1 MATMTLVLSVMA
13 ASILVSSMFIVSGRT
28 STNTS
33 LAPASTAAVAVLE
46 KVKLGRMTSSPGWR
60 PHSSIAISS
69 AVVPLV
75 VSSTFWVWK
84 RSSIQLLHILVKAPS
99 PQILWASMAC
109 LTYSSSSPTQ
119 GGTLKGIMAKAL
131 FPYKIRYL
139 LNSIA
144 HYACFHKARDHFF
157 TRVVL

>member
-1 MATMTLVLSVMA
+1 
-13 ASILVSSMFIVSGRT
+13 MFIVSGRT

-60 PHSSIAISS
+60 PHSSMAISS

-144 HYACFHKARDHFF
+144 HYVCFHKAQAHFF

>member
-1 MATMTLVLSVMA
+1 MRYAVITEGTVTNVITLWETNAGDFPGAVALHDRPVGIGDTYSE
-13 ASILVSSMFIVSGRT
+13 SKFWRDGEELLTSDEKIV
-28 STNTS
+28 
-33 LAPASTAAVAVLE
+33 AMQTAAVAVLE

-84 RSSIQLLHILVKAPS
+84 RSSSQLLHILVKAPS

-109 LTYSSSSPTQ
+109 FTYSNSSPTQ
-119 GGTLKGIMAKAL
+119 G
-131 FPYKIRYL
+131 
-139 LNSIA
+139 
-144 HYACFHKARDHFF
+144 
-157 TRVVL
+157 VL